1 MRYSKLKNIK
11 KRYFGYIDIAKALGV
26 TADSAMVSASR
37 YVSQGLLV
45 RIKRNLYVLKERWE
59 TLSIEELFSL
69 ANLVQV
75 PSYISLMTAL
85 GYYEITTQLQ
95 QDFIESLA
103 IRRTKEVDIEG
114 KVFNFTRIDKTLY
127 FGFSREK
134 GFFIATPEKA
144 FLDAMYLMS
153 FKKYKFDLTSIDFSK
168 LNMDKIKVMV
178 KLFPKKTQEALK
190 NLWIPYKDMKFSR

>member
-1 MRYSKLKNIK
+1 MRYSKLRNI
-11 KRYFGYIDIAKALGV
+11 RNIYFGYADIAKALGV

-45 RIKRNLYVLKERWE
+45 RIKRNLYVLRNRWE
-59 TLSIEELFSL
+59 ILSVEEIFGL
-69 ANLVQV
+69 ANLMQV

-85 GYYEITTQLQ
+85 SYYEITTQVQ
-95 QDFIESLA
+95 QNFVESLA
-103 IRRTKEVDIEG
+103 IKRTKEVEAG
-114 KVFNFTRIDKTLY
+114 GRTFNFTRMAKSLY

-153 FKKYKFDLTSIDFSK
+153 FKKYRFDLTSIDFGK
-168 LNMDKIKVMV
+168 LNINKIKVMA
-178 KLFPKKTQEALK
+178 KLFPKRTQEALK
-190 NLWIPYKDMKFSR
+190 NLWILYKDMNFSR